1 MLWNRGTTIGS
12 TKTRATTTTTIE
24 AIGIITTIILT
35 TMIMTMPSFT
45 KVIAQQGNQTE
56 QQQDTELS
64 PKFHYVYTSSK
75 CKLK

>member
-45 KVIAQQGNQTE
+45 KVIA
-56 QQQDTELS
+56 
-64 PKFHYVYTSSK
+64 
-75 CKLK
+75 